1 MKISLFKS
9 ILFSAILLSLVSSCN
24 KEATV
29 PEAYLR
35 SGNSLAI
42 ADDNGNLIIAGYNT
56 SSTSGY
62 DAALI
67 KTNSAGDTLW
77 SKKFGST
84 YSDAFYNVSKSNSGG
99 FIATG
104 FSNKSASNSPAMY
117 VVIADA
123 NGKLVSSGKFGGSYY
138 SQGFNVLRHSNPD
151 SGYLVSGYIQNS
163 TYTDRD
169 LYLVRLNNAG
179 VSLWEKRYGTKN
191 DLNSDTVNDA
201 AYAVIAAPDGGYFLT
216 GSIKGYSSCCGKV
229 FLMKV
234 SAKGDSLWTKTYVTG
249 VGYSLILTK
258 DNSIAISG
266 SLQEGTSQDIF
277 LLKTDTAG
285 NLLWPAKSF
294 GGTGYEYGASMIETS
309 TGGFAITGIT
319 DSKGTQD
326 VYLIRT
332 DSNGGLLGS
341 TSTYGGTSDD
351 QGFGIVEMA
360 NGDYCITGLSN
371 TDGSYFFLNRVSSE
385 GAQIWYNPF
394 K

>member
-1 MKISLFKS
+1 MKITFFKT
-9 ILFSAILLSLVSSCN
+9 ILFSAFLLSLASSCK
-24 KEATV
+24 KEETV

-35 SGNSLAI
+35 SGNSLAM

-56 SSTSGY
+56 SSSTGY

-77 SKKFGST
+77 SKKFGSS
-84 YSDAFYNVSKSNSGG
+84 YSDAFYNVAKSNAGG

-104 FSNKSASNSPAMY
+104 FSNKSSSNSPAMY
-117 VVIADA
+117 VVITDA
-123 NGKLVSSGKFGGSYY
+123 NGKLVNSGKFGGSNY
-138 SQGFNVLRHSNPD
+138 SQGFNVLRHANPD

-163 TYTDRD
+163 TYADRD
-169 LYLVRLNNAG
+169 LYLVRINNAG
-179 VSLWEKRYGTKN
+179 VSLWEKRYGSKN
-191 DLNSDTVNDA
+191 QVNSDTVNDA
-201 AYAVIAAPDGGYFLT
+201 AYCVIGAPDGGYFLT
-216 GSIKGYSSCCGKV
+216 GSIRGYSSCCGKV

-234 SAKGDSLWTKTYVTG
+234 SAKGDSLWTKTYNTG

-266 SLQEGTSQDIF
+266 SLQEGASQDVF
-277 LLKTDTAG
+277 LMKTDTAG
-285 NLLWPAKSF
+285 NLLWPMKTF
-294 GGTGYEYGASMIETS
+294 GGTGYEYGASMVEAS

-332 DSNGGLLGS
+332 DANGALIGS
-341 TSTYGGTSDD
+341 TTTYGGESED
-351 QGFGIVEMA
+351 QGFGIVEMS
-360 NGDYCITGLSN
+360 NGDFCITGLSN
-371 TDGSYFFLNRVSSE
+371 TNGSYVFLNRVSSE
-385 GAQIWYNPF
+385 GAQIWYKPF